1 MFIVNPLPAPVD
13 PELIAL
19 LARAEPATI
28 GHFLDFGFVDPAIR
42 ALWQV
47 PRIAGTAVTVRCAG
61 NDSTIVHYALG
72 QLRPGDVL
80 VIDRFGDTRH
90 AAVGG
95 GVAFAARASGC
106 VGIIIDGV
114 ATDIGEIRDYAV
126 PVWARGLS
134 AVTTKR
140 PFDNGEFCVPVSIGG
155 VAVMPGDAILADENG
170 ILVLRP
176 EQIAE
181 AAPRAIAMQAAEAP
195 RLREVAAGARLP
207 ELNGT
212 NKRLAEILAEQA
224 KGPKAGGSI

>member
-1 MFIVNPLPAPVD
+1 MFIVNPLPPQVD
-13 PELIAL
+13 PKLIAL
-19 LARAEPATI
+19 LVRAEPATI
-28 GHFLDFGFVDPAIR
+28 GHFLDFGFVDPQIR

-61 NDSTIVHYALG
+61 NDSTMVHYALG

-95 GVAFAARASGC
+95 GVAFAAREAGA

-114 ATDIGEIRDYAV
+114 ATDISEIRDYKV

-134 AVTTKR
+134 VVTTKR

-170 ILVLRP
+170 VLVLKP
-176 EQIAE
+176 EQIAD
-181 AAPRAIAMQAAEAP
+181 AAPRAIEMQAAEGP
-195 RLREVAAGARLP
+195 RLAEVAKGARLP

-212 NKRLAEILAEQA
+212 NARLAEILAAQA
-224 KGPKAGGSI
+224 KGMKGGSSI